1 MPLSNEQKPH
11 KEIFFVESENSQR
24 LDSFISEK
32 LDVSRSQLKHLNIVC
47 YVNDVEKKLSH
58 NIKLGDKI
66 EIKNIDI
73 KDKSD
78 TSEIEA
84 ENIALE
90 IVYEDESIIIVNKQ
104 EGMSVH
110 CSAQET
116 SGTLAN
122 AMLYHVKDFNFWQD
136 KSRVG
141 IIHRLDK
148 DTSGLLIVGK
158 NPKVIE
164 NIQAQFKD
172 RSVEKIYHAI
182 IIGNMRAQTEII
194 DLPIGRHPKYRKKM
208 CVNKN
213 GRNAI
218 TEYEV
223 IETFDKEKY
232 SLLKINLHT
241 GRTHQIRVHLSYK
254 GNPVVGDK
262 IYSKSSDNYSRLMLH
277 AKSITFNHPTT
288 GKRMSFD
295 SVYPKS
301 FQDFLDK
308 ISYKA

>member
-1 MPLSNEQKPH
+1 MASSEEQNLHNK
-11 KEIFFVESENSQR
+11 IFFVKNENIQR
-24 LDSFISEK
+24 LDSFLSET

-47 YVNDVEKKLSH
+47 YVNDSEKKLSH
-58 NIKLGDKI
+58 SLKLGDKV

-73 KDKSD
+73 KDK
-78 TSEIEA
+78 TSTAEIEP
-84 ENIALE
+84 ENIPLN
-90 IVYEDESIIIVNKQ
+90 IVYEDESIIIVNKK

-110 CSAQET
+110 CSSQKI

-122 AMLYHVKDFNFWQD
+122 ALLYHVKDFNFWQD

-164 NIQAQFKD
+164 NVQAQFKE
-172 RSVEKIYHAI
+172 RTVEKIYHAI
-182 IIGNMRAQTEII
+182 IIGNMRAQKEII

-208 CVNKN
+208 CVNEN

-223 IETFDKEKY
+223 LESFDKDKY

-254 GNPVVGDK
+254 GAPVVGDK
-262 IYSKSSDNYSRLMLH
+262 VYSKSSDNYSRLMLH
-277 AKSITFNHPTT
+277 AKSISFDHPTT
-288 GKRMSFD
+288 GERMYFD
-295 SVYPKS
+295 SDYPEL
-301 FQDFLDK
+301 FTNFLSK
-308 ISYKA
+308 ITIST